1 MHVPRPVATAA
12 LHAVLCLA
20 SAFAFPPPLTA
31 QTRFAADSLREDL
44 RVLREALF
52 EAHAG
57 LSVYTSPAALGRSFD
72 R

>member
-31 QTRFAADSLREDL
+31 QTRFAAFRRMRRNGSIR
-44 RVLREALF
+44 
-52 EAHAG
+52 
-57 LSVYTSPAALGRSFD
+57 RSTW
-72 R
+72 RSI